1 MAKGTYVRL
10 RLLEDEKAPP
20 ALVEHA
26 MEDFV
31 EDHLRQLELDSL
43 PSLSYLLRD
52 VLNLDDGVGLD
63 DAEKVLFEKG
73 VVQRRKVCSDR
84 RV

>member
-1 MAKGTYVRL
+1 MVKGTYVRL

-63 DAEKVLFEKG
+63 DAEEVLLEKRI
-73 VVQRRKVCSDR
+73 VQCGEMRADR
-84 RV
+84 CV